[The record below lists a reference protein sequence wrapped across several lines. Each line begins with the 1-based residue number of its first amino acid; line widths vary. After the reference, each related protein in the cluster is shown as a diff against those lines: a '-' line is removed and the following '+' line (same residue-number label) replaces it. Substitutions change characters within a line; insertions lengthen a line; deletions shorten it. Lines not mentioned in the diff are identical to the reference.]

1 MFDLGNILGTIGDGV
16 SKGIETIGIGVES
29 ISGGIS
35 KGIDTI
41 EDVSSGFN
49 IDIGG
54 VVIEDVAT
62 KLGGLFGE
70 VGEEI
75 GKIIDENTKDKT
87 FKF

>member
-16 SKGIETIGIGVES
+16 SKGIE
-29 ISGGIS
+29 
-35 KGIDTI
+35 TI

-87 FKF
+87 FKV